1 MAGRRMSYADRHAQ
15 LLDTAAKIVRTEG
28 ADALT
33 LARVAEEAGV
43 SKPVAYEHF
52 ERRSSL
58 LAMLYARMDDQQAE
72 AARAALDSRATTLE
86 EAVRFAAEAYVD
98 CTLGT
103 GREFGAVTAAL
114 GSIAGA
120 EDRVRGGR
128 ERYAGRDRCRRG
140 ARAGGRLRT
149 AGPGNGRPGYQPH
162 HARYP
167 ARLRAAPPGVPAP
180 LPRSGSVGSER
191 CT

>member
-52 ERRSSL
+52 ERRASL
-58 LAMLYARMDDQQAE
+58 LAMLYARMNDQQAE

-98 CTLGT
+98 CTLRT
-103 GREFGAVTAAL
+103 GGEFDAVTAAL

-120 EDRVRGGR
+120 QDGVRGGR
-128 ERYAGRDRCRRG
+128 ERYAGILREALERFMELPADADALMLGVIG
-140 ARAGGRLRT
+140 AAEAL
-149 AGPGNGRPGYQPH
+149 
-162 HARYP
+162 ARE
-167 ARLRAAPPGVPAP
+167 AA
-180 LPRSGSVGSER
+180 SER
-191 CT
+191 LDRATAVRGISRIMLGALHS